1 MFSSPTHCT
10 HTQTI
15 SPVAPPSASCCLCH
29 IDVAAKSTAG
39 GLWKKS
45 WCTFHRMTQLI
56 SAAVAVAA
64 DINSRQILTVGMAC
78 LISMHYLT
86 GAGVGAFTC
95 RTGEGD
101 WWRPPVTLETI
112 EGGDLEVG
120 LGGTLGGVLCANR

>member
-1 MFSSPTHCT
+1 MEEELVFFSTH
-10 HTQTI
+10 
-15 SPVAPPSASCCLCH
+15 
-29 IDVAAKSTAG
+29 AKYS
-39 GLWKKS
+39 
-45 WCTFHRMTQLI
+45 
-56 SAAVAVAA
+56 AVAA
-64 DINSRQILTVGMAC
+64 DISVAC